1 MNKKPFLRAFSFVSR
16 YNQSMNSKAIV
27 YFQSGGPT
35 AVINSSLYGVYQE
48 VMAHPDVFSAF
59 YVSHYGVEGLIR
71 DDLYDF
77 GQEDPE
83 EMRYL
88 LQTPGQV
95 IGSSRQKLPDF
106 DDPAFAAIVKTIEK
120 HHIGYILTNGGND
133 SMNTCARL
141 HAFFVKREMDVK
153 VIGIPKTIDND
164 LALTDHSVGY
174 PSAARHIMDAA
185 MMALLDVASFR
196 NGKVIFMETMG
207 RNTGWLTASVALLP
221 KSIRPDAFYLPEQK
235 WDTDEFLKNIQAIY
249 AKKRS
254 AVIVLSEGVPLEKRN
269 HEAVDSFGHASLEGV
284 SGTAADLVA
293 AKLGLHSRV
302 ISDTSLQRSDAF
314 SITKVDR
321 QEAIAVGQFAVRA
334 LCQGVSGKMVALKRV
349 SSKPY
354 HAECVLVDLDEV
366 ADAVRAL
373 PTSWILSN
381 HEMAPEFIDYLAP
394 LVKETETVQ
403 YEDGFLRMPRLKF
416 ISVK

>member
-1 MNKKPFLRAFSFVSR
+1 MLT
-16 YNQSMNSKAIV
+16 
-27 YFQSGGPT
+27 SGGDCQSLNATMRGIGKALYRMYDDVQIYGFNEGYRGLMYEDYRIMEQEDFSGLLVRGGTILGTSRTPFKL
-35 AVINSSLYGVYQE
+35 INEPDAYGN
-48 VMAHPDVFSAF
+48 DK
-59 YVSHYGVEGLIR
+59 VEMMKQTYRKLRLDGLIV
-71 DDLYDF
+71 L
-77 GQEDPE
+77 
-83 EMRYL
+83 
-88 LQTPGQV
+88 
-95 IGSSRQKLPDF
+95 
-106 DDPAFAAIVKTIEK
+106 
-120 HHIGYILTNGGND
+120 GGNG
-133 SMNTCARL
+133 SLKTANL
-141 HAFFVKREMDVK
+141 LSQQGLK
-153 VIGIPKTIDND
+153 VVAAPKTIDND

-185 MMALLDVASFR
+185 MMALLDVVSFR

-403 YEDGFLRMPRLKF
+403 YEDGFLRMPHLKF